1 MSDAKY
7 SWYGNFYGI
16 AWRTNAGNPIA
27 VPLFVKK
34 EESVRI
40 AEIVKT
46 WKPKDIHLTFIEKE
60 DDTYAICIYQESDSG
75 EHTGL
80 YRSGMSQTGTYAKI
94 KNMIE
99 KKSSMWNPLR
109 AYIQIVFA
117 ENPTDSG
124 TYQNMTDY
132 LIIGRLEII
141 SESALNSKKFATE
154 KDAHT
159 TLGGYSIDTTDE
171 NKD

>member
-1 MSDAKY
+1 MTNAKF

-16 AWRTNAGNPIA
+16 AWRSNAGNPIA

-34 EESVRI
+34 EESQKI

-60 DDTYAICIYQESDSG
+60 DGTYAICIYQESDSG
-75 EHTGL
+75 ENIGL
-80 YRSGMSQTGTYAKI
+80 YRSGMSQTGTYGKI
-94 KNMIE
+94 KQMIE

-109 AYIQIVFA
+109 AYIQIVYA
-117 ENPTDSG
+117 ENPADSK

-132 LIIGRLEII
+132 IIIGRLEII
-141 SESALNSKKFATE
+141 SESALQSKKFATE
-154 KDAHT
+154 KDAHI
-159 TLGGYSIDTTDE
+159 TLGGYSVEDTNNE
-171 NKD
+171 N

>member
-1 MSDAKY
+1 MADAKY

-16 AWRTNAGNPIA
+16 AWRSNAGNPIA

-34 EESVRI
+34 EESAKI

-60 DDTYAICIYQESDSG
+60 DGTYAICIFEESDSG
-75 EHTGL
+75 ENTGL
-80 YRSGMSQTGTYAKI
+80 YRSGMSQTGTYGKI
-94 KNMIE
+94 KQMIE

-109 AYIQIVFA
+109 AYIQIVYA
-117 ENPTDSG
+117 EDPADSK

-132 LIIGRLEII
+132 IIIGRLEII
-141 SESALNSKKFATE
+141 SESALQSKKFATE
-154 KDAHT
+154 KDAHI
-159 TLGGYSIDTTDE
+159 TLGGYSVEDTADE
-171 NKD
+171 N